1 MSLIDPIY
9 CDTDSIV
16 FRKKDLHNLEE
27 KGLIGKTLGKFA
39 REYEAD
45 ILQADF
51 LAAKCYYMITNSNE
65 EKKKRIIKFKGVK
78 SPTL

>member
-1 MSLIDPIY
+1 VRIASFTTAKARTKLISAMSLIDPIY

-39 REYEAD
+39 REYEA
-45 ILQADF
+45 IFCRLIFWQ
-51 LAAKCYYMITNSNE
+51 LNVIT
-65 EKKKRIIKFKGVK
+65 
-78 SPTL
+78 